1 MADAADEISGADKAL
16 RAEVIETVSREFRLP
31 ASLPELRRALAA
43 RLRGFADVALSLEL
57 RGFVAIALNEMLAD
71 EDWLDPLIVRLSN
84 SAIGDWSDKD
94 AAVFPR
100 KVREMAAA
108 LDRVSHLYQQREQA
122 PAQDEDLEARLLTL
136 TDKDG
141 VEQRTLIYV
150 PEQSRQEAE
159 SLAVSVL
166 EQAEK
171 MLGPDG
177 ARILLAALAQR
188 VTEPAATTA
197 LERTE

>member
-1 MADAADEISGADKAL
+1 
-16 RAEVIETVSREFRLP
+16 
-31 ASLPELRRALAA
+31 
-43 RLRGFADVALSLEL
+43 
-57 RGFVAIALNEMLAD
+57 MLAD